1 MDYIQFRTITPI
13 FNFSFDDEN
22 LIYKKKGIY
31 HGVKYSIELKKYGK
45 KEYNKILGGLA
56 DDYSYKNLTSI
67 HMEEGYGATDYFMTC
82 DLFYE
87 NTNIVKES
95 LNTLETNT
103 ISSAL
108 VTSLNIVSSYG
119 INYKTTYILRKP
131 YISAH
136 YSNTNKKIGATMYE
150 NCVTHGPLS
159 SPFPLNILALKKSV
173 LNKEDF
179 DLFDKIID
187 FYLEDIPETQFTR
200 IFKLANNYFRLAFTV
215 EKKEHAYL
223 FLILVFETL
232 LRDTNCDKSSNVSS
246 KISKLIASITESN
259 FIGSVKNNINNKFY
273 KNKNSFY
280 NIRNEIAHG
289 NPIFYENLLKK
300 KLLELFKYTR
310 LLLILSI
317 TEIYPN
323 IDQMNYFEDIK
334 KIIDKKYQ
342 DKVLQK

>member
-1 MDYIQFRTITPI
+1 
-13 FNFSFDDEN
+13 
-22 LIYKKKGIY
+22 
-31 HGVKYSIELKKYGK
+31 
-45 KEYNKILGGLA
+45 
-56 DDYSYKNLTSI
+56 
-67 HMEEGYGATDYFMTC
+67 MTC
-82 DLFYE
+82 DLLYE
-87 NTNIVKES
+87 NTIVVKES
-95 LNTLETNT
+95 LNTLETNN

-108 VTSLNIVSSYG
+108 VTALNIVSSYG

-131 YISAH
+131 YIYAH
-136 YSNTNKKIGATMYE
+136 YSNINKKVGATMYG

-159 SPFPLNILALKKSV
+159 SPFSLNILASQNSV

-200 IFKLANNYFRLAFTV
+200 IFKLANDYFRLAFTV

-232 LRDTNCDKSSNVSS
+232 LRDTDCDTSSNVSS
-246 KISKLIASITESN
+246 KISKLIASISESN
-259 FIGSVKNNINNKFY
+259 FIESTRKNINKEFY
-273 KNKNSFY
+273 SNKNKTSFY

-289 NPIFYENLLKK
+289 NPIFDENLLNK
-300 KLLELFKYTR
+300 KLLDLFKYTR

-323 IDQMNYFEDIK
+323 IDQMNYFEALK
-334 KIIDKKYQ
+334 KIIDKKYKDSVFQ
-342 DKVLQK
+342 N